1 MHIVHKLVCS
11 LCAVFV
17 EQWTGQSSKC
27 TAERGPSGKQW
38 GDNTS
43 KEQTLNPCDL
53 SSPSSLHHHH
63 RDRQSRRVYFCD
75 FFLGVSQ
82 WVVEMLMGVVC
93 TIVPSPFKL
102 TWVALLPIC
111 IAEASHRYRRLYF
124 ANVLEPPSIPPSIT
138 LTYKWPPSPTSLPT
152 TPPSAPNNPLFS
164 VTGETIYD
172 PRQRW
177 MCGGIKRE
185 IATPTSD
192 VSLGSLHWAFQ
203 VEISTYMPTN

>member
-1 MHIVHKLVCS
+1 
-11 LCAVFV
+11 
-17 EQWTGQSSKC
+17 
-27 TAERGPSGKQW
+27 
-38 GDNTS
+38 
-43 KEQTLNPCDL
+43 
-53 SSPSSLHHHH
+53 
-63 RDRQSRRVYFCD
+63 
-75 FFLGVSQ
+75 
-82 WVVEMLMGVVC
+82 MGVVC

-111 IAEASHRYRRLYF
+111 IAEASHRYWRLYF
-124 ANVLEPPSIPPSIT
+124 ANALEPPSIPPSIT
-138 LTYKWPPSPTSLPT
+138 LTYKWPASPTSLPT

-203 VEISTYMPTN
+203 VEISTYMPTNKEQIISTFSFHSLIGSFLFLLLLLPGSVCLLVWWPAHAVPG